1 MVLKRTTVLL
11 DEELL
16 QKAKKAV
23 GAQSTM
29 EVIDLGLSSLVRQAN
44 REAFTILFSAGPAAP

>member
-23 GAQSTM
+23 GAQSTR
-29 EVIDLGLSSLVRQAN
+29 EVIELGLSSLIRQAN
-44 REAFTILFSAGPAAP
+44 RETLIDDYEALRNA